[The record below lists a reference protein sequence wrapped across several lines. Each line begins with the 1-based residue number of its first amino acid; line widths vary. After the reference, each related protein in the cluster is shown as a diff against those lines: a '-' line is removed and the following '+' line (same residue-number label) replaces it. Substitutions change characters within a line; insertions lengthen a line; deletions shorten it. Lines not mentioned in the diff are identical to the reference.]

1 MKSGQKRGIKVKEV
15 AKARGLST
23 PMSARE
29 GKADRPLSRATAALR
44 PYGLDPALRVLAS
57 LVLFLP
63 ACLSAASVR
72 AGEFVPAGSEVGALR
87 PGQSLHLLSALEL
100 GSFVKPGGWHME
112 QFAVEKAA
120 VPAKLGRDALTFR
133 GAAAGAAKGDFDI
146 GGPLPGETLA
156 VGCWFHLSEGANV
169 REVGLQFYDNEGEAL
184 VYLVP
189 ADWTGWKWVETPLT
203 AAALKQ
209 AYPQRDKNGAPDMPI
224 KGVHIVW
231 WSKGPGASA
240 VTVDGAVARVRL
252 PEADRAAGV
261 AVSLLGSTD
270 VARGQQVGGSLL
282 LTNPGDKPAKV
293 KIELSLQRD
302 GALYD
307 RPLPDPVRGFD
318 LARGAHSWA
327 IAGGEKIA
335 ENTLT
340 DGLDYTAAE
349 TSYRTNY
356 WESADEF
363 VELKEPTEITSMGWL
378 AGDANWVWKVDVSSS
393 TDGKTFVPVPELQG
407 VDLHGKWGEQLF
419 PPFKPVRAKVIRL
432 HYHHDGKKTEVVRMP
447 AALHLWHGVAEASV
461 TLVAPRFGQA
471 QLDAVERKSDVPA
484 GSFDVIPFDFKPKL
498 AAGQYLLAGKVEAD
512 KTTILL
518 ARHLFVEPPPL
529 ENVGVDSRFGLNA
542 AQPSLAKEHRQLGI
556 GWVRFENF
564 KWPMVSPAPHQY
576 AFDGTAEPWDV
587 NLDAIT
593 RDYRDA
599 GLNILPMMFLTPQWA
614 SGAGRFRAG
623 GPASRS
629 RRRSRPTSARLCF
642 PVGRAVHGSR
652 KIDADRLKTK
662 DKVSGLNRIRYFELG
677 NEPDL
682 NPLRDKQRPP
692 TWGAWAGTMAQW
704 WEMWRFGAEAVGQ
717 ADPNAVLVSPGFA
730 GATAETVDQMR
741 VHKYADG
748 KSPLDY
754 VGVLSV
760 HFYSG
765 RTPPE
770 VARGDVNAA
779 QGYDVTFIE
788 QLKRLA
794 EWRDRYKSA
803 APIWMTE
810 TGYDTGGPIGTNE
823 RTQAARLP
831 RVVALCLANG
841 VDKVLVYRESGSTPS
856 QHAASGVLRDDLSRR
871 PSWYT
876 YATLIRELQ
885 GAKPEYHLPQ
895 KDDNLWLQ
903 TWRRDGK
910 TMLMAYCVR
919 GDAKLGVEL
928 GKATVTDAFGGVTQV
943 ASTRDLALSEF
954 PLYISDMVNDSALEP
969 LARKAKQRDQERKR
983 QRDADAQRTAYLY
996 CFGEP
1001 TEPLAVDIGKLA
1013 AYYTPV
1019 PASTPIRRKKRLR
1032 LRRQARRR
1040 QRLSALGGR
1049 PRRTPCG
1056 AVGQGSGVPLG
1067 REAGN
1072 LRTSRQRLAAGRP
1085 RRPDP
1090 RRRRGRSADP
1100 DVQTRWKR
1108 DHDAANQGRRRSA
1121 PAQSDR
1127 PVFAAL
1133 AGAGGKVEKPSRTR
1147 IVR

>member
-1 MKSGQKRGIKVKEV
+1 MRDLAHRCPRSPKD
-15 AKARGLST
+15 L
-23 PMSARE
+23 P
-29 GKADRPLSRATAALR
+29 PRA
-44 PYGLDPALRVLAS
+44 VLAL
-57 LVLFLP
+57 LVFLLP
-63 ACLSAASVR
+63 VCLSVASVR
-72 AGEFVPAGSEVGALR
+72 AGEFLPAGSEVGALR

-100 GSFVKPGGWHME
+100 GSFVKPDGWHME
-112 QFAVEKAA
+112 QFAVEKAD

-133 GAAAGAAKGDFDI
+133 GTAAEAAKGDFDI

-156 VGCWFHLSEGANV
+156 VGCWFHLAEGANV
-169 REVGLQFYDNEGEAL
+169 REVGLQFYDNEGESL
-184 VYLVP
+184 IYLVP
-189 ADWTGWKWVETPLT
+189 ANWTGWKWVETPLT

-209 AYPQRDKNGAPDMPI
+209 AYPQRDKNGVPDMPI

-252 PEADRAAGV
+252 PEAEHARGLTV
-261 AVSLLGSTD
+261 ALLGSTD
-270 VARGQQVGGSLL
+270 VARDERVGGSLL

-302 GALYD
+302 GALFD
-307 RPLPDPVRGFD
+307 QPLPDPVRGFD

-327 IAGGEKIA
+327 VAGGEKIA

-349 TSYRTNY
+349 TQYRNNY

-363 VELKEPTEITSMGWL
+363 VELKEPAEITSMGWL
-378 AGDANWVWKVDVSSS
+378 AGDANWAWKADVASSA
-393 TDGKTFVPVPELQG
+393 DGKTFVPVPELQG

-419 PPFKPVRAKVIRL
+419 PPFKPLRAKAIQL
-432 HYHHDGKKTEVVRMP
+432 HYHHDGKKMDVVRMP
-447 AALHLWHGVAEASV
+447 AALHLWHGADGERYE
-461 TLVAPRFGQA
+461 LPRAGE
-471 QLDAVERKSDVPA
+471 QLGAVELTSDVPA
-484 GSFDVIPFDFKPKL
+484 GSFDVVPFDFKPKVG
-498 AAGQYLLAGKVEAD
+498 AGQYLLAGKVEAD
-512 KTTILL
+512 KATILL

-529 ENVGVDSRFGLNA
+529 ENIGVDSRFGLNA
-542 AQPSLAKEHRQLGI
+542 SQPSLAKEHHRLGI

-564 KWPMVSPAPHQY
+564 KWPMVSPAPHQF
-576 AFDGTAEPWDV
+576 AFDGTTEPWDV
-587 NLDAIT
+587 NLDKIT

-599 GLNILPMMFLTPQWA
+599 GLNIMPMMFLTPRWA
-614 SGAGRFRAG
+614 SGVADSVPESVRLSQPPKV
-623 GPASRS
+623 PADFGEFVFQSV
-629 RRRSRPTSARLCF
+629 ARY
-642 PVGRAVHGSR
+642 GSR
-652 KIDADRLKTK
+652 KIDADQLKTK

-682 NPLRDKQRPP
+682 NPLRDKDRPP
-692 TWGAWAGTMAQW
+692 TWGAWAGTLPQW

-748 KSPLDY
+748 KCPLDY

-770 VARGDVNAA
+770 IARGDVNAA

-788 QLKRLA
+788 QLKRLVD
-794 EWRDRYKSA
+794 WRDRYKPA

-841 VDKVLVYRESGSTPS
+841 VEKVMVYRESGSTPS
-856 QHAASGVLRDDLSRR
+856 QHAASGVVREDLSRR

-895 KDDNLWLQ
+895 KDENIWLQ

-919 GDAKLGVEL
+919 GEAKLGVEL
-928 GKATVTDAFGGVTQV
+928 GKATVTDAFGGVTLV
-943 ASTRDLALSEF
+943 DSTRELALSEF
-954 PLYISDMVNDSALEP
+954 PLYISGMADESALEP
-969 LARKAKQRDQERKR
+969 LALEAKSREQVRKS

-1001 TEPLAVDIGKLA
+1001 TEPLAVDIGKPR
-1013 AYYTPV
+1013 YYTPV
-1019 PASTPIRRKKRLR
+1019 PASLLYDAKSGYGFVGKPAAGNDYRQWLAARVERHAVRLDKDQVFQWDVKPGVYELRVNASPPGDAANLALEGAAEGPLTLTFKPGGAETMTRQIKVAGGPLR
-1032 LRRQARRR
+1032 LRANNRC
-1040 QRLSALGGR
+1040 L
-1049 PRRTPCG
+1049 
-1056 AVGQGSGVPLG
+1056 
-1067 REAGN
+1067 
-1072 LRTSRQRLAAGRP
+1072 LRWL
-1085 RRPDP
+1085 
-1090 RRRRGRSADP
+1090 
-1100 DVQTRWKR
+1100 V
-1108 DHDAANQGRRRSA
+1108 
-1121 PAQSDR
+1121 
-1127 PVFAAL
+1127 L
-1133 AGAGGKVEKPSRTR
+1133 MEK
-1147 IVR
+1147 